1 MVVYGTVDGKKEGV
15 KDKDES
21 SSKRRGN
28 LIMYRDKSSHVQKVI
43 LLLGP
48 KCPELAFKTIIIPV
62 GQASM
67 NSCSWLYIN
76 FDDNDMIRGMSAP
89 SM

>member
-1 MVVYGTVDGKKEGV
+1 
-15 KDKDES
+15 
-21 SSKRRGN
+21 
-28 LIMYRDKSSHVQKVI
+28 MYCNNCSHVQKVI
-43 LLLGP
+43 LLLGR
-48 KCPELAFKTIIIPV
+48 KCPELAFKIIIIPV

-76 FDDNDMIRGMSAP
+76 FDDNDIIRGMSAS